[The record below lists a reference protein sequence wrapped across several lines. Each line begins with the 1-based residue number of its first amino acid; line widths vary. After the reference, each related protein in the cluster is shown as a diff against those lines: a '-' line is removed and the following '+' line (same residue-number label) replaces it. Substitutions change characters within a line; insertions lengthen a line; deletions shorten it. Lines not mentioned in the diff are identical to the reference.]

1 MLTHVLMSCVYA
13 IQGIEGVRGVLLC
26 PFSNVEQM
34 YQVKTGG
41 FNVWAL
47 HAIQGSYGEGV
58 LQYKPEVSS
67 IPLL

>member
-1 MLTHVLMSCVYA
+1 MCEH
-13 IQGIEGVRGVLLC
+13 
-26 PFSNVEQM
+26 
-34 YQVKTGG
+34 
-41 FNVWAL
+41 L